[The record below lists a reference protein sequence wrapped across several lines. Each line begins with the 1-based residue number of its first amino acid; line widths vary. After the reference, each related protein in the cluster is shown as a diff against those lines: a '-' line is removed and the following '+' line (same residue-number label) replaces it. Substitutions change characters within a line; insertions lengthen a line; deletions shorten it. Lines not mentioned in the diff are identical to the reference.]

1 MSDGLLIA
9 LFGGVGVTLAEILK
23 VIVESI
29 LTGKG
34 KTRNA
39 VIDKRINE
47 IEAKIDEGFDKV
59 NDQIADI
66 RFDVQLERVK
76 NARIRILRYSDEITS
91 GIEHSKESFDQTLID
106 MDEYEDYCRVHPEFE
121 NNRTTLANQR
131 IRDVYKKLLKEN
143 AFL

>member
-106 MDEYEDYCRVHPEFE
+106 MDEYEDYCRVHPAFE